1 MKKNI
6 FFSKKYDLAKNEK
19 VPGQHWAAMQRL
31 SDYAK
36 LLYNKQ
42 ALKKTYWLTEKQFA
56 KLVKFTSKSY
66 AKNNNLSHDVSLMQ
80 FLERRCDVVLFRSWI
95 AATIMQAR
103 QMITHGHWLLDGKKH
118 NIPSTFLMPWQ
129 TLTLQAK
136 YQDSGLYQQVSSV
149 IPPVYISHNKAK
161 HEVVLQSMPIIDPET
176 SSFDIL
182 KVIEFYARA

>member
-1 MKKNI
+1 M
-6 FFSKKYDLAKNEK
+6 
-19 VPGQHWAAMQRL
+19 PGQHGAAMQRL

-42 ALKKTYWLTEKQFA
+42 ALKKTYGLTEKQFA

-80 FLERRCDVVLFRSWI
+80 FLERRCDVVLFRSGI

-118 NIPSTFLMPWQ
+118 NIPSTFLMPGQ

>member
-1 MKKNI
+1 M
-6 FFSKKYDLAKNEK
+6 SKKYDLAKNEK
-19 VPGQHWAAMQRL
+19 VPGQHWATVQRL

-56 KLVKFTSKSY
+56 KLVKVTSKSY

-80 FLERRCDVVLFRSWI
+80 FLERRCDVVLFRAWV
-95 AATIMQAR
+95 AATMMQAR

-129 TLTLQAK
+129 KLTLQSK
-136 YQDSGLYQQVSSV
+136 YHDSGLYQQVSSV
-149 IPPVYISHNKAK
+149 VPPVYIEYNKAK
-161 HEVVLQSMPIIDPET
+161 HEVVLQSMPVVDLEK
-176 SSFDIL
+176 SSFDVL
-182 KVIEFYARA
+182 KVIEFYARV